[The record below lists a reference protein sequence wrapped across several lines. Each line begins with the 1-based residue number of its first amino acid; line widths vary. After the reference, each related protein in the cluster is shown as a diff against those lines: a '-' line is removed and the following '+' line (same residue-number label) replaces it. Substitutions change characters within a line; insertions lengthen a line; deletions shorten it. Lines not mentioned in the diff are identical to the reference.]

1 MSSINVG
8 IIAAYF
14 AAMALMGTYFARRAK
29 STENYFV
36 GGRAYPG
43 WLIGVSLFGATIS
56 SITFIAYP
64 ADAYKTG
71 YLRYLIC
78 IMLPVGVFIAT
89 RWFVPFFRRGK
100 ITSVFEYL
108 EGRFGPRTRTYG
120 ATVFIIAQ
128 CIRLAMIQ
136 YLTALLMHT
145 VTGWSPTTCILIGS
159 MVTAYYTIA
168 GGIEAVIWTD
178 FVQSLILTLGGLL
191 ILGTI
196 VWRLPEGLSQLFAVG
211 AEHGKFALTEY
222 DAATQTLEPVPWGL
236 ALSHKTVLMLLIVGL
251 FQWLAE
257 YSTNQ
262 ENIQKY
268 CAARTARDARRAMWI
283 CCIMCVPTW
292 LYFMFIGTGLFAFYH
307 IFPEPAAADMLT
319 GAQKTEGILPHF
331 INTQLPTG
339 FSGIV
344 VAAVLAAAMSSM
356 SSAMNSIS
364 AVAIT
369 DFYKRRWAPGR
380 TDRHYVRAAKLAT
393 LASSLIMVGGA
404 FWLLA
409 AEQKTLQ
416 DLWTELQSIAAGG
429 LLGLYMLGFFTTR
442 GDGRA
447 VGIGIAFAVLF
458 SALISLHGLGALPQ
472 ALSTWIDARFDGY
485 YTGIIGNL
493 VMFTVGYTLSRLLP
507 HRPRNLRN
515 LTIWTQ
521 DDTPLD

>member
-1 MSSINVG
+1 MNFIDLAV
-8 IIAAYF
+8 IVAYF
-14 AAMALMGTYFARRAK
+14 AAMTLMGAYFSRRAIT
-29 STENYFV
+29 TENYFV
-36 GGRAYPG
+36 GGRSYPG

-56 SITFIAYP
+56 SITFVAYP
-64 ADAYKTG
+64 ADAYKTA

-120 ATVFIIAQ
+120 ATVFVLAQ

-136 YLTALLMHT
+136 YLTALLMNK
-145 VTGWSPTTCILIGS
+145 VTGWSPATCILVGS
-159 MVTAYYTIA
+159 AVTAYYTVV

-178 FVQSLILTLGGLL
+178 FVQSVILTVGGLL
-191 ILGTI
+191 ILVTI
-196 VWRLPEGLSQLFAVG
+196 IWRLPDGVGQIFSIG
-211 AEHGKFALTEY
+211 AEHGKFGLSEY
-222 DAATQTLEPVPWGL
+222 RADTQTLHPIDWGF
-236 ALSHKTVLMLLIVGL
+236 ALSHKTILMLLLVGL

-262 ENIQKY
+262 ESIQKY
-268 CAARTARDARRAMWI
+268 CASKTAKDARHAMWV
-283 CCIMCVPTW
+283 CCWMCVPTW
-292 LYFMFIGTGLFAFYH
+292 LYFMFVGTGLFAFYH
-307 IFPEPAAADMLT
+307 VFPDDAASEMLT
-319 GAQKTEGILPHF
+319 GARKGEEILPYF
-331 INTQLPTG
+331 ITTQLPAG

-369 DFYKRRWAPGR
+369 DFYKRLWAR
-380 TDRHYVRAAKLAT
+380 DRDDKHYVLAAKWVT
-393 LASSLIMVGGA
+393 LASSLIMVSGA

-409 AEQKTLQ
+409 SEQKTLQ
-416 DLWTELQSIAAGG
+416 DVWTELQSIAAGG

-447 VGIGIAFAVLF
+447 VGIGIAFAVAF
-458 SALISLHGLGALPQ
+458 SLLISLNGLGWLP
-472 ALSTWIDARFDGY
+472 AGLSASINRNFDGY
-485 YTGIIGNL
+485 YTGIVGNV
-493 VMFTVGYTLSRLLP
+493 VMFTVGYLLARILP
-507 HRPRNLRN
+507 ARKRNLTN

-521 DDTPLD
+521 DHAPLD